1 MTIAMH
7 SRTLLLAS
15 LLFCLAAAHGSAE
28 EAADLTVAF
37 SSNVNGELEPC
48 G

>member
-1 MTIAMH
+1 MKMAGRINI
-7 SRTLLLAS
+7 LLLAS
-15 LLFCLAAAHGSAE
+15 LFFCLAAANALAE
-28 EAADLTVAF
+28 KQAELTIAF

>member
-1 MTIAMH
+1 MKKYLWITFLALFFPVTTWGKTPAFIPQETI
-7 SRTLLLAS
+7 S
-15 LLFCLAAAHGSAE
+15 L
-28 EAADLTVAF
+28 VF